1 MEAARLAVEEL
12 GAELSVIKKSSE
24 EYGRDENPPP
34 CPSVA
39 VDGRFIASNGT
50 VTYEDLKKA
59 LEESE
64 YR

>member
-1 MEAARLAVEEL
+1 MEAARQAVEEL
-12 GAELSVIKKSSE
+12 GAELTVIKKTSE
-24 EYGRDENPPP
+24 EYGREENPPP

-39 VDGRFIASNGT
+39 VNSRFIAYNGT

-64 YR
+64 YS